1 MRLIVTK
8 SCVCVDRGQEERAGD
23 PGDPERDGEQ
33 HQDVDGVGLVVVV
46 PDVLVL
52 DREDA
57 DQGDEEHDVGERQQ
71 VVTGAVVTPGH
82 QAQPLQGD
90 HNLSGLC

>member
-33 HQDVDGVGLVVVV
+33 HQDVDGVGFVVVV

-52 DREDA
+52 D
-57 DQGDEEHDVGERQQ
+57 
-71 VVTGAVVTPGH
+71 
-82 QAQPLQGD
+82 
-90 HNLSGLC
+90 

>member
-8 SCVCVDRGQEERAGD
+8 SCVCVDSRQEERAGD

-33 HQDVDGVGLVVVV
+33 HQDVDGVGFVVVV

-52 DREDA
+52 D
-57 DQGDEEHDVGERQQ
+57 
-71 VVTGAVVTPGH
+71 
-82 QAQPLQGD
+82 
-90 HNLSGLC
+90 